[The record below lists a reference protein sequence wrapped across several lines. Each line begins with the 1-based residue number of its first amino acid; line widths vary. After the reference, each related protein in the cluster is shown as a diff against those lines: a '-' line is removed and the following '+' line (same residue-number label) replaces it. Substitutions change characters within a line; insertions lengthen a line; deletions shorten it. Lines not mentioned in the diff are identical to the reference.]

1 MIKLFEENSYTREF
15 EAKIINIDKETK
27 VIELERTAFF
37 GKGGGQPGDSGI
49 LISESGSVE
58 VIETVKK
65 EDSILH
71 QVNSVA
77 NLKIGDL
84 IRGKIN
90 WEKRY
95 KFMKMHTA
103 LHLLCAVVPASV
115 TGGQIGEL
123 KSRLD
128 FNANLSSINKEEVQ
142 IKLNQALKNDNEISY
157 EWVDSQVLG
166 KKPELIR
173 TMTAKPPKTN
183 GKIRLVKIGNIDL
196 QPCGGTHVKNTSEIG
211 SIIIGKIENKGKMNR
226 RINISLSD

>member
-1 MIKLFEENSYTREF
+1 MIKLYEENSYTKEF
-15 EAKIINIDKETK
+15 EAKIINIDKEIK
-27 VIELERTAFF
+27 VIELEKTAFF

-49 LISESGSVE
+49 LVSESGSVE

-77 NLKIGDL
+77 NLKIDDL
-84 IRGKIN
+84 IKGKIN

-103 LHLLCAVVPASV
+103 LHLLCAVVPAGV

-128 FNANLSSINKEEVQ
+128 FNANVNSINKEEVQ
-142 IKLNQALKNDNEISY
+142 IKLNQVLKNDNEITY
-157 EWVDSQVLG
+157 EWVDSQVLE

-173 TMTAKPPKTN
+173 TMTVKPPKTN